1 MYSEK
6 SPEYGGRLMTQRQV
20 DTLTTDECRDRLES
34 QEIGRV
40 VFIDEE
46 GPAALPVNYGIAGDE
61 IIMRVARGSHLRQF
75 IEKPVAFEVDYTDS
89 EQASGWSVLVRGS
102 GREVPLPEVHTLL
115 EQMHDKLPRP
125 WAEGV
130 HSTWLAIRI
139 GSMTGRRLSGEIRAT
154 LF

>member
-20 DTLTTDECRDRLES
+20 DTLTTDECRDRLEN

-61 IIMRVARGSHLRQF
+61 IIMRGNC
-75 IEKPVAFEVDYTDS
+75 E
-89 EQASGWSVLVRGS
+89 
-102 GREVPLPEVHTLL
+102 RE
-115 EQMHDKLPRP
+115 
-125 WAEGV
+125 GFF
-130 HSTWLAIRI
+130 RI
-139 GSMTGRRLSGEIRAT
+139 GFGECAGIVE
-154 LF
+154 